1 MSIESAGK
9 NAIRLTGGERLEGN
23 FQAIDSYACQS
34 TQEGIKVKLFSITD
48 VGKRREINED
58 YIYTSE
64 KPVGN
69 LPNLFIVADGM
80 GGHNAGDYA
89 SKHAVEKVVEVIE
102 RCTQET
108 DPENILQKAIDDAN
122 AYINKMAKSDKRL
135 KGMGTTLV
143 AVTVDGSC
151 VTAAN
156 VGDSRMYVIN
166 DFITQI
172 TKDHSL
178 VEEMVD
184 MGGIDREAART
195 HPDKNIITRAVGVKE
210 YVLVDFFD
218 ISISEK
224 EKLLLCTD
232 GLTNM
237 LNDNEIHRIISES
250 TDIEEAGRRLVEAA
264 NANGGRDN
272 IAVVLVEPFE
282 R

>member
-1 MSIESAGK
+1 MLFSFVCANIVRIMEYYVYRYGRDDK
-9 NAIRLTGGERLEGN
+9 RHTGGE
-23 FQAIDSYACQS
+23 
-34 TQEGIKVKLFSITD
+34 KVKVFSITD
-48 VGKRREINED
+48 VGKRREVNED

-69 LPNLFIVADGM
+69 LPNLFMVADGM
-80 GGHNAGDYA
+80 GGQNAGDYA
-89 SKHAVEKVVEVIE
+89 SRHAVEKVVEVIE
-102 RCTQET
+102 CYTQET

-122 AYINKMAKSDKRL
+122 TYINKMAKSDKGL

-143 AVTVDGSC
+143 AVTIDENY
-151 VTAAN
+151 VTVAN
-156 VGDSRMYVIN
+156 VGDSRMYIIN

-184 MGGIDREAART
+184 MGGIDRESART

-218 ISISEK
+218 VTITEK
-224 EKLLLCTD
+224 EKFLLCTD

-237 LNDNEIHRIISES
+237 LKDEEIHRIIRES
-250 TDIEEAGRRLVEAA
+250 ADIEEAGKRLIEAA

-272 IAVVLVEPFE
+272 IAVVLVEPFGGLK
-282 R
+282 

>member
-1 MSIESAGK
+1 M
-9 NAIRLTGGERLEGN
+9 
-23 FQAIDSYACQS
+23 
-34 TQEGIKVKLFSITD
+34 KLFSITD
-48 VGKRREINED
+48 VGRRREINED
-58 YIYTSE
+58 YLYTSD

-89 SKHAVEKVVEVIE
+89 SKHAVDKAVSVIE
-102 RCTQET
+102 QYTQEY
-108 DPENILQKAIDDAN
+108 DAVNILQKAIDDAN
-122 AYINKMAKSDKRL
+122 TYIHQIAKRNSQF
-135 KGMGTTLV
+135 KGMGTTFV
-143 AVTVDGSC
+143 AVTVDGNH

-156 VGDSRMYVIN
+156 VGDSRMYIIN

-178 VEEMVD
+178 VEEMID
-184 MGGIDREAART
+184 MGGIDREAARS

-218 ISISEK
+218 VHIGPA

-237 LNDNEIHRIISES
+237 LKDDEIHKIIVES
-250 TDIEEAGRRLVEAA
+250 SSLEKAGRHLIEAA
-264 NANGGRDN
+264 NQNGGRDN
-272 IAVVLVEPFE
+272 IAVVLVEPFGG
-282 R
+282 RND

>member
-1 MSIESAGK
+1 MGELI
-9 NAIRLTGGERLEGN
+9 GGE
-23 FQAIDSYACQS
+23 
-34 TQEGIKVKLFSITD
+34 KVKLFSITD

-58 YIYTSE
+58 YIYTSD
-64 KPVGN
+64 KMVGN

-89 SKHAVEKVVEVIE
+89 SKHAVEKAVEVIE
-102 RCTQET
+102 NYTQEY
-108 DPENILQKAIDDAN
+108 DAENILQKAIDDAN
-122 AYINKMAKSDKRL
+122 TYINKMSRKDERL
-135 KGMGTTLV
+135 KGMGTTFV
-143 AVTVDGSC
+143 AATIDQNHVTV
-151 VTAAN
+151 AN

-195 HPDKNIITRAVGVKE
+195 HPDKNIITRAIGVKE
-210 YVLVDFFD
+210 YVLVDFLD
-218 ISISEK
+218 VCLGGN

-237 LNDNEIHRIISES
+237 LKDDEIHRIINGSNS
-250 TDIEEAGRRLVEAA
+250 LSEAGERLIEAA
-264 NANGGRDN
+264 NENGGRDN
-272 IAVVLVEPFE
+272 IAVVLVEPFGGQDD
-282 R
+282 

>member
-1 MSIESAGK
+1 
-9 NAIRLTGGERLEGN
+9 
-23 FQAIDSYACQS
+23 
-34 TQEGIKVKLFSITD
+34 VKLFSITD

-58 YIYTSE
+58 YTYTSD

-89 SKHAVEKVVEVIE
+89 SKHAVEKLVEVVENYTE
-102 RCTQET
+102 EY
-108 DPENILQKAIDDAN
+108 DAENILQKAIDDAN
-122 AYINKMAKSDKRL
+122 TYINKMSKKDTRL

-143 AVTVDGSC
+143 AVTVDENY
-151 VTAAN
+151 VTVAN

-178 VEEMVD
+178 VEEMVE

-195 HPDKNIITRAVGVKE
+195 HPDKNIITRAIGVKE
-210 YVLVDFFD
+210 YILVDFFD
-218 ISISEK
+218 IHIGRQ

-237 LNDNEIHRIISES
+237 LRDEEIHRIVNGS
-250 TDIEEAGRRLVEAA
+250 TSLEEAGKRLIEAA
-264 NANGGRDN
+264 NENGGRDN
-272 IAVVLVEPFE
+272 IAVVLVEPFGGQND
-282 R
+282 

>member
-1 MSIESAGK
+1 M
-9 NAIRLTGGERLEGN
+9 
-23 FQAIDSYACQS
+23 
-34 TQEGIKVKLFSITD
+34 KLFSITD
-48 VGKRREINED
+48 VGRRREINED
-58 YIYTSE
+58 YLFTSD

-89 SKHAVEKVVEVIE
+89 SKHAVEKAVSVIRDFTE
-102 RCTQET
+102 EY
-108 DPENILQKAIDDAN
+108 DAENILQKAIDDAN
-122 AYINKMAKSDKRL
+122 THINRVSRQNQSL
-135 KGMGTTLV
+135 KGMGTTFV
-143 AVTVDGSC
+143 AATFEDNHVTV
-151 VTAAN
+151 AN
-156 VGDSRMYVIN
+156 VGDSRMYVVN

-184 MGGIDREAART
+184 MGGIDREAARK

-218 ISISEK
+218 VHIGRT

-237 LNDNEIHRIISES
+237 LKDEEIHKIIVES
-250 TDIEEAGRRLVEAA
+250 SSLEAAGRRLIEAA
-264 NANGGRDN
+264 NENGGRDN
-272 IAVVLVEPFE
+272 IAVVLVEPFGGQND
-282 R
+282 